1 MNYPLPKDGSIDY
14 MLSIAKARAKR
25 CVEKKIVIEQ
35 DEDDYPLYQVVTKE
49 MAKTELGEIFDEVAM
64 KTQELNCTA
73 KALESICINLGES
86 LGLTEADLMQ
96 MYLTNMGR
104 QKKISDEESIYLNEG
119 ESLAAKKGFTLVK

>member
-49 MAKTELGEIFDEVAM
+49 IAKTELGEIFGEISGICADIPA
-64 KTQELNCTA
+64 KTRVSTTRGKE
-73 KALESICINLGES
+73 E
-86 LGLTEADLMQ
+86 
-96 MYLTNMGR
+96 
-104 QKKISDEESIYLNEG
+104 ISSC
-119 ESLAAKKGFTLVK
+119 